1 MKKLILILIAGVLL
15 LSSCGGSSLP
25 PVDDFDTA
33 TKDGLADYVKAVYA
47 EAEGFSADDV
57 TVNDDAGSDE
67 AKFIIL
73 ANVTYSGD
81 KTATETSG
89 YCKDYAKY
97 INQHLKNAEAPVS
110 DLAVFYETPH
120 GSMKV
125 AFEDFELADQMS
137 DF

>member
-1 MKKLILILIAGVLL
+1 MKKIILIMIAGVLL

-25 PVDDFDTA
+25 PVDDFDTT

-47 EAEGFSADDV
+47 EAEGFSADEV
-57 TVNDDAGSDE
+57 TVNEDGE
-67 AKFIIL
+67 KFIIL

-89 YCKDYAKY
+89 SCKDYAKY

>member
-1 MKKLILILIAGVLL
+1 MKKLILIMIAGVLL

-25 PVDDFDTA
+25 SVDGFDVT
-33 TKDGLADYVKAVYA
+33 TKDGLADYVKTVYE
-47 EAEGFSADDV
+47 EAEGFTADEV

-67 AKFIIL
+67 AKCIIL

-81 KTATETSG
+81 KTETETKGS
-89 YCKDYAKY
+89 CKDYAEY

-110 DLAVFYETPH
+110 DLAVFYTTPH
-120 GSMKV
+120 GMMKV
-125 AFEDFELADQMS
+125 AFEDFALADTMS